1 MGFWL
6 FYGKNPFFKGVGGC
20 FLIFFPNARRFF

>member
-6 FYGKNPFFKGVGGC
+6 FYGKNPFLKGVGGV
-20 FLIFFPNARRFF
+20 LIFFPNARRFF